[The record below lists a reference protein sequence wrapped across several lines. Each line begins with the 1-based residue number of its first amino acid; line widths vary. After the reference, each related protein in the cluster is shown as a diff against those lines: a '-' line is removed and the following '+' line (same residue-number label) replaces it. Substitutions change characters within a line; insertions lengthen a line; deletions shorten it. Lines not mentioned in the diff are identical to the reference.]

1 MRAGNYRG
9 RGFKWEIKNVLGVN
23 SVKILSGDLLTDLAK
38 RFVGF
43 EISDDCAWAG
53 KVYLSRRNRLL
64 KSLFAELLSVQV
76 QII

>member
-9 RGFKWEIKNVLGVN
+9 RGFKWEIKNVLRVN

-43 EISDDCAWAG
+43 EISDDCGWAG
-53 KVYLSRRNRLL
+53 KVT
-64 KSLFAELLSVQV
+64 
-76 QII
+76 